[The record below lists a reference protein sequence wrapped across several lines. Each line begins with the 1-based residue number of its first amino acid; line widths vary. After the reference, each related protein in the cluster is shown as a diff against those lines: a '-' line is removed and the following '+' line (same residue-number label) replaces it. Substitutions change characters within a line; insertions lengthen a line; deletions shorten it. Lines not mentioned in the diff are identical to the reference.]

1 MKTKPKH
8 HQQFCQSKVRKD
20 NSSLDSRYVAK
31 LKAKAKAKPQ
41 PRRHQRQAV
50 GAVTQVEADKG
61 FAPEEV
67 KAMAA
72 LEQMRRKPEKHLK
85 RSWLRAEQLQLGGP
99 AHSCSCG
106 AS

>member
-8 HQQFCQSKVRKD
+8 HQQFCQSKVGKD
-20 NSSLDSRYVAK
+20 NSPLDSRYVAK

-50 GAVTQVEADKG
+50 GAVTQLEADKG

-67 KAMAA
+67 RAMAA
-72 LEQMRRKPEKHLK
+72 LEADETEAREALEKELAEGRAAAARRP
-85 RSWLRAEQLQLGGP
+85 STQL
-99 AHSCSCG
+99 
-106 AS
+106 